1 MGGGDCGR
9 GQPSPPVQQLPASAS
24 TMHQI
29 KTGPNG
35 NFVMYDKGGSG
46 TGSPP
51 VPSRTPLSPAARRP
65 LPQSPPPTYYQP
77 ESKPSEPI
85 YNIYSQPNYSSKPL
99 PPAYSSA
106 PPYRPKESNPA
117 PPQRPTPPPKPSS
130 PLKQVHFAA
139 SPRSPRSSPL
149 QPSPGPGRP
158 TLSLDLRHFPAR
170 PPSTRFST
178 TT

>member
-1 MGGGDCGR
+1 MG
-9 GQPSPPVQQLPASAS
+9 
-24 TMHQI
+24 
-29 KTGPNG
+29 
-35 NFVMYDKGGSG
+35 
-46 TGSPP
+46 
-51 VPSRTPLSPAARRP
+51 SRTPLSPAARRP

-106 PPYRPKESNPA
+106 PPYRPKESGPP

-139 SPRSPRSSPL
+139 SPAPRHLNDRHLHRNRAPRSSKSTLQPL
-149 QPSPGPGRP
+149 QLP
-158 TLSLDLRHFPAR
+158 
-170 PPSTRFST
+170 
-178 TT
+178 